1 MERETAMTAQIL
13 DGKAISALIRAELT
27 EGAAAFTKRAGRKPG
42 LATILV
48 GDNPASHTYV
58 ANKIKACA
66 ETGMESIH
74 LPLAATTPM
83 AELVAL
89 ITKLNADPKVD
100 GILLQLPLP
109 GNVDST
115 PALEAMDPGKD
126 ADGLHP
132 YNLGQLFEYKSWA
145 EMSSGR
151 SPLSCT
157 PHGVIQILQRS
168 KIPVSGRHAVVLGRS
183 KLVGKPVAMMLQALD
198 ATVTMGHSRTK
209 DLEAICRQADI
220 LVAAIGQPRFVKAS
234 MVKDGAVVIDVGI
247 NRDSAGKLCGD
258 VDFEAVKDKAS
269 AITPV
274 PGGVGPMTITMLLHN
289 TLQLALKRAK

>member
-1 MERETAMTAQIL
+1 MTTQIL
-13 DGKAISALIRAELT
+13 DGKAISAQIRAELKT
-27 EGAAAFTKRAGRKPG
+27 EAAAFSRQVGRKPG
-42 LATILV
+42 LATVLV

-58 ANKIKACA
+58 TNKIKACG
-66 ETGMESIH
+66 EIGMESIH
-74 LPLAATTPM
+74 HPLPASIPM
-83 AELVAL
+83 ADLIAL
-89 ITKLNADPKVD
+89 MKKLNADPKVD

-109 GNVDST
+109 GNADST

-132 YNLGQLFEYKSWA
+132 YNLGQLFEYKNWA
-145 EMSSGR
+145 EMASGK

-183 KLVGKPVAMMLQALD
+183 KLVGKPVSMMLQALD
-198 ATVTMGHSRTK
+198 ATVTMCHSRTK
-209 DLEAICRQADI
+209 NLEAVCRQADI
-220 LVAAIGQPRFVKAS
+220 LVAAIGQPRLVKAA
-234 MVKDGAVVIDVGI
+234 MVKEGAVVIDVGM
-247 NRDSAGKLCGD
+247 NRDKDGKLCGD
-258 VDFEAVKDKAS
+258 VDFEAVKEKTS

-289 TLQLALKRAK
+289 TLQLAKKRAKK

>member
-1 MERETAMTAQIL
+1 MATRIL
-13 DGKAISALIRAELT
+13 DGKAISAQIRAELK
-27 EGAAAFTKRAGRKPG
+27 EGAAAFTRKAGRQPG

-58 ANKIKACA
+58 ANKIKACG
-66 ETGMESIH
+66 EIGMESLH
-74 LPLAATTPM
+74 YPLPASTSMGDLI
-83 AELVAL
+83 AL
-89 ITKLNADPKVD
+89 MKKLNADSKVD

-109 GNVDST
+109 GNMDST
-115 PALEAMDPGKD
+115 PALETMDPAKD

-145 EMSSGR
+145 EMSSGK

-157 PHGVIQILQRS
+157 PHGVIQILLRS
-168 KIPVSGRHAVVLGRS
+168 KIPVAGRHVVVLGRS
-183 KLVGKPVAMMLQALD
+183 KLVGKPVSMMLQSLD
-198 ATVTMGHSRTK
+198 ATVTMCHSRTR
-209 DLEAICRQADI
+209 DLDAVCREAEI
-220 LVAAIGQPRFVKAS
+220 LVAAIGQPRFVKAA
-234 MVKDGAVVIDVGI
+234 MVKEGAVVIDVGI
-247 NRDSAGKLCGD
+247 NRDGQNKLCGD

-289 TLQLALKRAK
+289 TLQLAQKRAK

>member
-1 MERETAMTAQIL
+1 MATPIL
-13 DGKAISALIRAELT
+13 DGKAMSSQIRVELKEGVSAFAR
-27 EGAAAFTKRAGRKPG
+27 KAGRAPG

-48 GDNPASHTYV
+48 GENPASRTYV

-66 ETGMESIH
+66 EIGMESIH
-74 LPLAATTPM
+74 HPLPASTSM
-83 AELVAL
+83 ADLLVVMK
-89 ITKLNADPKVD
+89 KLNADPKVD

-115 PALEAMDPGKD
+115 PALEMMDPAKD

-132 YNLGQLFEYKSWA
+132 YNLGQLFEYKNWA
-145 EMSSGR
+145 EMASGK

-168 KIPVSGRHAVVLGRS
+168 KIPVSGQHAVVLGRS

-198 ATVTMGHSRTK
+198 ATVTMCHSQTM
-209 DLEAICRQADI
+209 DLEAVCREGDI
-220 LVAAIGQPRFVKAS
+220 LVAAIGRPRFVKAS
-234 MVKDGAVVIDVGI
+234 MVKEGAVVIDVGI
-247 NRDSAGKLCGD
+247 NRDKDGKLCGD
-258 VDFEAVKDKAS
+258 VDFENVKDKTA

-289 TLQLALKRAK
+289 TLQLAQKRAK